1 VKYELYDANGNLRSL
16 TEILQDLDKKL
27 SQMTDEEK
35 FIQLNTLP
43 DEPNLKLFLDLLAN
57 SVKIK
62 EAYK

>member
-1 VKYELYDANGNLRSL
+1 MKYELYDANGNLRSL

-43 DEPNLKLFLDLLAN
+43 NKPNLKLFLDLLAN

>member
-1 VKYELYDANGNLRSL
+1 MKYELYDANGNLRSL

>member
-1 VKYELYDANGNLRSL
+1 M

-43 DEPNLKLFLDLLAN
+43 DKPNLKLFLDLLAN

>member
-1 VKYELYDANGNLRSL
+1 MKYELYDANGNLRSL

-35 FIQLNTLP
+35 SIQLNTLP

>member
-1 VKYELYDANGNLRSL
+1 MKYELYYANGNLRSL

-43 DEPNLKLFLDLLAN
+43 NKPNLKLFLDLLAN